1 MPSSAEGAAG
11 KQVTF
16 GLLQL
21 VITAVLLAWAAAAT
35 GFAAGRLTAPVAS
48 SASGRAAGEPQ
59 QTGPFT
65 IGARGPIGAD
75 LLTLQGSSTHLA
87 IGRKA
92 TVVIAMATWCMY
104 CGYMDRWVVPQVAT
118 MRGVRVDIVDVS
130 PSGGI
135 ADPGPPT
142 PPFHGSDAIAPPPVD
157 VAGMEAVLHQYMAK
171 YHLQGDPGVSAYVAP
186 QATQAAW
193 KVTGF
198 PTVVVLNAQGTVVWA
213 SQGGMTLSQLTQRIK
228 SAKGA

>member
-1 MPSSAEGAAG
+1 MASSAEGASG

-16 GLLQL
+16 GLTQL

-48 SASGRAAGEPQ
+48 SAGTRAASAPQ

-65 IGARGPIGAD
+65 VGARGLLGAS
-75 LLTLQGSSTHLA
+75 LLTLQGKSTHLA

-92 TVVIAMATWCMY
+92 TVVIAMATWCLY
-104 CGYMDRWVVPQVAT
+104 CGYMDRWVVPKVAR

-142 PPFHGSDAIAPPPVD
+142 PPFHGSDATSPPPVD
-157 VAGMEAVLHQYMAK
+157 VAGMEAVLQQYMVE
-171 YHLQGDPGVSAYVAP
+171 YDLSGDPGVSAYVAP
-186 QATQAAW
+186 QATRAAW

-198 PTVVVLNAQGTVVWA
+198 PTVAVLNAQGAVVWA
-213 SQGGMTLSQLTQRIK
+213 SQGGMTLSQLAQRIK
-228 SAKGA
+228 SARGS